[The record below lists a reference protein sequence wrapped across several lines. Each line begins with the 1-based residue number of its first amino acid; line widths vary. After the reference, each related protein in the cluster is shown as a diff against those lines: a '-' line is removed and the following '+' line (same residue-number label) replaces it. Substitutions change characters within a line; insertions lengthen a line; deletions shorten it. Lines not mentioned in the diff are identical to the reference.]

1 MKIIKKSLS
10 ALLALVMLLSITA
23 GVDLS
28 AYAATSGDYTYEV
41 LDDGTVEITGYTGTA
56 SSISI
61 PGTIGGK
68 KVTSI
73 GEGAFWAC

>member
-1 MKIIKKSLS
+1 M
-10 ALLALVMLLSITA
+10 
-23 GVDLS
+23 DLS

-68 KVTSI
+68 KSQVLERVHF
-73 GEGAFWAC
+73 GRVKVLQV